1 MGDADELLFLTEG
14 DDAML
19 VLKPDRARGLEARRG
34 DAHEFIKE
42 DAGVRA
48 ASAFRHEFWAPPR
61 RNSWGIEIPH
71 ASARRY
77 NIRRAEPGLRASA

>member
-1 MGDADELLFLTEG
+1 MSWFAPQRYYGP
-14 DDAML
+14 L
-19 VLKPDRARGLEARRG
+19 VLEPNHACSFEARRG

-42 DAGVRA
+42 DAGVRV

-77 NIRRAEPGLRASA
+77 SIRRAEPDMRASA